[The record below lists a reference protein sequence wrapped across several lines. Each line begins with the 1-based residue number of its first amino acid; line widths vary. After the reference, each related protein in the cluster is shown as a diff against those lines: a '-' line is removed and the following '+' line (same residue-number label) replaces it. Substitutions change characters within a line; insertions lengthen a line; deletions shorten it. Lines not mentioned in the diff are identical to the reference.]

1 MSTKVTPFGK
11 LFLILLILGGV
22 VLLFK
27 STKILNNIAPTGKQ
41 IQDISP
47 DVFKGESQGKLNR
60 PIRVGLN
67 TWGGFAGGQY
77 FNGSFKANQESK
89 FYKEYGIMVEFIV
102 IDDFAAGKDAWKA
115 DKIDVWYCT
124 IDSFPVDVGGIQNLH
139 PQVFL
144 QTDWSRGG
152 DAIVV
157 RPGIESVSELKGKR
171 VAVATGSP
179 SHTFLLWMLSA
190 GDLNYSDIKAVQ
202 SSSGIESASYFKA
215 GKVDAAVV
223 WSPDDQDCIVAIPN
237 SKVLTST
244 KKATHIIA
252 DCLYAK
258 KSFIEKYPNEIKS
271 LAEGWL
277 KGNVELNS
285 SEQKRHD
292 AAKILSVGYNVP
304 EDFALTAINNARLCT
319 YGDNINF
326 FGLNTSYNGMNGQTL
341 YEKMCI
347 IFQKI
352 NLAENDL
359 PPWRQIIN
367 TSIIQGI
374 NLNGNSQ
381 AAEGQIYFSKMDN
394 TTGDSIQAMSTKKL
408 TITFDSG
415 SSVLDANAKYI
426 IQMGVADLA
435 KSFAGARI
443 RIEGNTDNVGSLD
456 MNIALSKERARS
468 VANYLIK
475 NYKFDYNRF
484 IVIGNGPNKP
494 VASNDTTEGRSLNRR
509 TDFELLSE

>member
-1 MSTKVTPFGK
+1 MSMKMTPLGK
-11 LFLILLILGGV
+11 LFIIILILGGGFFI
-22 VLLFK
+22 LK
-27 STKILNNIAPTGKQ
+27 STKILNNIAPQGKQ
-41 IQDISP
+41 IQDIGP
-47 DVFKGESQGKLNR
+47 DVFKGESSSKLNR
-60 PIRVGLN
+60 PIRVGIN

-77 FNGSFKANQESK
+77 FNGSFNPNQDSR
-89 FYKEYGIMVEFIV
+89 FFKEYGIMVEFIV
-102 IDDFAAGKDAWKA
+102 IDDYVAGKDAWKA

-124 IDSFPVDVGGIQNLH
+124 IDSFPVDAGGIQNLH

-190 GDLNYSDIKAVQ
+190 GELNYSDIKAVQ

-215 GKVDAAVV
+215 GKVDAGVV
-223 WSPDDQDCIVAIPN
+223 WSPDDQDCITAVPG

-258 KSFIEKYPNEIKS
+258 KSFIEKYPTEMKS
-271 LAEGWL
+271 LVEGWL
-277 KGNVELNS
+277 KGNAELNN
-285 SEQKRHD
+285 SEQKRHE
-292 AAKILSVGYNVP
+292 AAKILSIGYNVP
-304 EDFALTAINNARLCT
+304 EDFAFLAINNARLCT
-319 YGDNINF
+319 YGDNLNF
-326 FGLNTSYNGMNGQTL
+326 FGLNPNYNGMSGQNL

-359 PPWRQIIN
+359 PSWRQIIN

-374 NLNGNSQ
+374 TLSGNSQ
-381 AAEGQIYFSKMDN
+381 AAEGQITFTKIADGNQLQS
-394 TTGDSIQAMSTKKL
+394 MSTKKL

-415 SSVLDANAKYI
+415 SSQLDANAKYI

-443 RIEGNTDNVGSLD
+443 RIEGNTDSTGDIN

-475 NYKFDYNRF
+475 NYKFDPDRF
-484 IVIGNGPNKP
+484 IVVGNGPNKP
-494 VASNDTTEGRSLNRR
+494 IASNGTDDGRALNRR